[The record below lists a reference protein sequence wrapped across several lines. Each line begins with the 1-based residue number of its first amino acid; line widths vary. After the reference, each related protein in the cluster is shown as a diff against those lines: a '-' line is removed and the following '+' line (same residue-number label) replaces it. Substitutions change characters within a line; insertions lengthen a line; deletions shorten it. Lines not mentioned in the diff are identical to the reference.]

1 MSLAAIHIAKKELA
15 LTDAEYCAILWET
28 AGVDSVKHLD
38 AAGDRAVMA
47 RFNAL
52 RDEWRMATL
61 KRIKTPTERKIWR
74 LWLVESSPCVSR
86 GRGDCC
92 GNITAVYNNTS
103 IILPG

>member
-86 GRGDCC
+86 GG
-92 GNITAVYNNTS
+92 GTAAGTLPQF
-103 IILPG
+103 IIIPV

>member
-15 LTDAEYCAILWET
+15 LT
-28 AGVDSVKHLD
+28 
-38 AAGDRAVMA
+38 
-47 RFNAL
+47 AL
-52 RDEWRMATL
+52 RAEWRVATP
-61 KRIKTPTERKIWR
+61 KRIKTPTERKIWS